1 MELVF
6 DILVTLV
13 GGAVVGA
20 YIWSVRNHFKS
31 DIMPPGARVI
41 AAGVTTSTI
50 LMLVLTWFT
59 TQPQLAQVV
68 GLVIQLFSVWIFVAA
83 IQASRKAR
91 LRFVFDPEHPH
102 SLVEQGPYRLV
113 RHPFYVS
120 YSIFW
125 FGWAVATWSIWAVP
139 SVVILLWLYI
149 AAARQE
155 EQNFAASPLSEQYR
169 AYRSRTGFFLPRL
182 G

>member
-6 DILVTLV
+6 DGLVTLV
-13 GGAVVGA
+13 GAAIVGA
-20 YIWSVRNHFKS
+20 YIWSVRNHFVS
-31 DIMPPGARVI
+31 DKMPPGAWIISLSVS
-41 AAGVTTSTI
+41 ASTV
-50 LMLVLTWFT
+50 LMLALTWLT
-59 TQPQLAQVV
+59 PQPLFAHIAGLA
-68 GLVIQLFSVWIFVAA
+68 IQLFSVWIFYAA
-83 IQASRKAR
+83 IRASRQAR

-102 SLVEQGPYRLV
+102 SLVNEGPYRLV

-125 FGWAVATWSIWAVP
+125 LGWAVATWSFWAIP

-149 AAARQE
+149 SAARME
-155 EQNFAASPLSEQYR
+155 ERNFAVSPLSAEYEE
-169 AYRSRTGFFLPRL
+169 YSKRTGFFLPRL